1 MLTLNDAADAI
12 RTGATSPTQLAAG
25 CLERIEQTDGTLRAW
40 AHVDRDG
47 ALRCAE
53 LLERELR
60 DGVRRGPL
68 HGVPIGVKD
77 IIDVAAMP
85 TRAGSPL
92 RHGHMAAT
100 DAPVVA
106 QLRAA
111 GAIVLGKTVT
121 TQFACFDPAETVNP
135 WNPARTPGGSSSGSA
150 VAVATGSCFAA
161 LGTQT
166 GGSIIRPATY
176 CGVVG
181 MKPTRGRWSTVGVVP
196 VSFHLDHVG
205 PITRCVSDLWPIW
218 QAVASD
224 PPSHVVLPNHA
235 ADGCAACRSDGQAK
249 LAFPAGFF
257 RAAADRSMMPII
269 DSAVAQL
276 VVAGAEVED
285 VELPARFEQVLEMHR
300 RIMAVELAES
310 HRADFEQHRDQYAEG
325 IASLIAEGLSVS
337 AMDYVAA
344 LKHRRVFIDDMLRV
358 FGGGPGIWLTP
369 ATTSPA
375 PGRESNRGSGVQ
387 CPLELLRVPG
397 D

>member
-181 MKPTRGRWSTVGVVP
+181 MKPTRAVGAP
-196 VSFHLDHVG
+196 
-205 PITRCVSDLWPIW
+205 WEW
-218 QAVASD
+218 
-224 PPSHVVLPNHA
+224 
-235 ADGCAACRSDGQAK
+235 CRS
-249 LAFPAGFF
+249 AFIWTTWGPSRGASRTCGPSGKRWRVIR
-257 RAAADRSMMPII
+257 RAMLFCRTMLRTAVRLADRMVKRSWH
-269 DSAVAQL
+269 S
-276 VVAGAEVED
+276 
-285 VELPARFEQVLEMHR
+285 R
-300 RIMAVELAES
+300 
-310 HRADFEQHRDQYAEG
+310 
-325 IASLIAEGLSVS
+325 
-337 AMDYVAA
+337 
-344 LKHRRVFIDDMLRV
+344 
-358 FGGGPGIWLTP
+358 PGF
-369 ATTSPA
+369 
-375 PGRESNRGSGVQ
+375 SGQ
-387 CPLELLRVPG
+387 RPTDR
-397 D
+397 